1 MAKLEEEEKV
11 KVAKLEEEKVNATE
25 LEKLKVK
32 VPLFT
37 KEFILVLHLHYII
50 SDMSRHISFSLKMR
64 RCYLSD
70 EAYNQGG
77 EASFSENY
85 QSLWGLWQCFLFNYL
100 CLGTSHLV
108 SLCIYEFF
116 HINL

>member
-70 EAYNQGG
+70 EAYKSRRRGK
-77 EASFSENY
+77 
-85 QSLWGLWQCFLFNYL
+85 
-100 CLGTSHLV
+100 
-108 SLCIYEFF
+108 FF
-116 HINL
+116 